1 MPSRLGKRQ
10 KDSKR
15 RRNRNKYLRHLRL
28 SGVETIMSH
37 YTVGYHDS
45 NREHREICEYA
56 QDAYE
61 AIQNSKEDVPGLREH
76 PHFIDYCTM
85 GIEL

>member
-10 KDSKR
+10 KGSRK
-15 RRNRNKYLRHLRL
+15 RRNRNKYLRPLRL
-28 SGVETIMSH
+28 SGVEIIMSH

-45 NREHREICEYA
+45 NRDHHEICEYA